1 MNDRKKGLA
10 EVDFLLQYEGN
21 IIPIEA
27 KASIN
32 LKAKS
37 LKAYMD
43 YYNPQF
49 ALRTSLAQFSRN
61 KNLYDIPL
69 YLIGEFPEILKR

>member
-1 MNDRKKGLA
+1 RKKGTA
-10 EVDFLLQYEGN
+10 EVDFLLQNEGE

-27 KASIN
+27 KASVN

-43 YYNPQF
+43 YYKPKI
-49 ALRTSLAQFSRN
+49 AVRTSLGRYG
-61 KNLYDIPL
+61 KHENLCDVPL
-69 YLIGEFPEILKR
+69 YLLGELSEIIRGK